1 MDNDKKY
8 LEEKAEDWVMDKA
21 ERWRDHYQSNHEE
34 KFDEYYRLWRGI
46 WDSSDKMRESERS
59 KLISPA
65 LQQAVESSVA
75 EVEEAT
81 FGRGKW
87 FDIRDDR
94 NDKDSKD
101 VAYLREQLSED
112 FLFTKTRKA
121 VGEVLINAAVYGT
134 GMAELVIEEVNEMK
148 PASQPIMDGAMQAVG
163 VTIEK
168 RVVVKLRPIQPQNF
182 LIDPTASS
190 IEEALGVIIDEF
202 VPRHQVEMGI
212 ENGIYNDVEIE
223 DADTDN
229 DIEADKELTAYED
242 DKVRLTKY
250 YGLIPRHIYLS
261 ALEDDEDDEL
271 SSAVKENK
279 DSVDEEEEEEKEK
292 GYVEVVI
299 VIANGKSILKI
310 EENPY
315 MMQDR
320 PLVAFPWD
328 VVPGRF
334 WGRGV
339 CEKGYNSQKA
349 LDSELRAR
357 IDALALTVHPM
368 MAMDATRMPRGAK
381 LEIRPGKTILTNGNP
396 AEILQPFKFGNLD
409 QVTFAQAAELQKMVQ
424 MATGAIDAAG
434 IPGSINGEAAAG
446 AVSMSL
452 GAIIKRHKRTLV
464 NFQESFLIP
473 MIEKTAWRYMQ
484 FDPDNYPVSD
494 YKFVPSSSLGVIARE
509 YEVTQLVQLLQTLG
523 QNSPMYPMLV
533 SSVIDNMG
541 LTNREDL
548 IAKLEEMNQPNP
560 EEQQMQQAQ
569 QQLQMQT
576 MEAQL
581 QVLQAQAAKYSAEA
595 QQTLVETQL
604 EPQVVQAK
612 LVAALATNLQDG
624 TGDDVEFERRAK
636 IAELLLKEEDIV
648 SNERIATMQMQ
659 SKIRQPQ
666 GRQHSGG
673 SVSKTP
679 NLFKKHLTKQSKCG
693 IITTSLLT
701 MKGKRDG

>member
-46 WDSSDKMRESERS
+46 WDSNDKMRESERS

-484 FDPDNYPVSD
+484 FDPDHYPVSD

-523 QNSPMYPMLV
+523 QDSPMYPMLV

-541 LTNREDL
+541 LSNREEL
-548 IAKLEEMNQPNP
+548 LSKLEEMNQPNP
-560 EEQQMQQAQ
+560 EQQQQQQQAQ
-569 QQLQMQT
+569 QMQMET
-576 MEAQL
+576 AAAQL
-581 QVLQAQAAKYSAEA
+581 QVLQAQAVKYAMEA
-595 QQTLVETQL
+595 QQIKVETEL

-612 LVAALATNLQDG
+612 VAAALSNNLHA
-624 TGDDVEFERRAK
+624 GDRDDKEFARRAK
-636 IAELLLKEEDIV
+636 VAELMLKEQDIN
-648 SNERIATMQMQ
+648 SNERIAMTQMKSKSGTHTM
-659 SKIRQPQ
+659 PD
-666 GRQHSGG
+666 G
-673 SVSKTP
+673 S
-679 NLFKKHLTKQSKCG
+679 
-693 IITTSLLT
+693 T
-701 MKGKRDG
+701 MADSEM

>member
-8 LEEKAEDWVMDKA
+8 LKVKAEDWVMDKT
-21 ERWRDHYQSNHEE
+21 ERWRDHYEANYQQ

-46 WDSSDKMRESERS
+46 WDAGDKLRDSERS

-87 FDIRDDR
+87 FDIKDDR
-94 NDKDSKD
+94 NDKDNKD

-112 FLFTKTRKA
+112 FVFTKTRKA

-148 PASQPIMDGAMQAVG
+148 PASQPVMDGAMQAVG
-163 VTIEK
+163 VTVET
-168 RVVVKLRPIQPQNF
+168 RVIVKLRPIQPQNF

-190 IEEALGVIIDEF
+190 IEDALGVIIDEF
-202 VPRHQVEMGI
+202 VPRHQVELGI
-212 ENGIYNDVEIE
+212 ESGIYNDVDLE
-223 DADTDN
+223 DADSDR
-229 DIEADKELTAYED
+229 DLEADKDITAYDD

-250 YGLIPRHIYLS
+250 YGLIPRHIYN
-261 ALEDDEDDEL
+261 AAILEGDDDEL
-271 SSAVKENK
+271 EDELNK
-279 DSVDEEEEEEKEK
+279 NKAKNEDEDEVKEK
-292 GYVEVVI
+292 GYIEVII
-299 VIANGKSILKI
+299 VIANGSHLLKI

-320 PLVAFPWD
+320 PIVAFPWD

-349 LDSELRAR
+349 LDAELRAR

-612 LVAALATNLQDG
+612 LVAALSNNLQDG
-624 TGDDVEFERRAK
+624 TGDDVEFQRRAK
-636 IAELLLKEEDIV
+636 VAELLLKEEDIV

-659 SKIRQPQ
+659 SKIRQP
-666 GRQHSGG
+666 
-673 SVSKTP
+673 
-679 NLFKKHLTKQSKCG
+679 
-693 IITTSLLT
+693 
-701 MKGKRDG
+701 